1 MKKLFF
7 TPLLFLSLSV
17 FAQTTINADEVFR
30 MIDSGEEVNMQ
41 DVVITGTLDLTELS
55 NKEKVNGKSDY
66 AEYKSYVKSPLSFKN
81 CIFKGDVIAYKNLQD
96 GKNSKSKSVSI
107 TWNGKSETH
116 TANFEEAVVFEN
128 CVFEGASEFKYSKFD
143 EAVNFEG
150 TMFYE
155 EANFKYAKFKELVG
169 FGNCSF
175 DREANFKY
183 AEFSQDADF
192 FKNRFNDYANFKYAK
207 FGSRVTFKK
216 SSFGNYAD
224 FKYTKIDK
232 EAVFT
237 DASFSSDPDFKY
249 TKGKRYMN

>member
-7 TPLLFLSLSV
+7 TPLLFLSLAV
-17 FAQTTINADEVFR
+17 FAQKNISAEEVFR
-30 MIDSGEEVNMQ
+30 MIDSGKEVTLQ
-41 DVVITGTLDLTELS
+41 DAIITGALDLTELS
-55 NKEKVNGKSDY
+55 NKEKVNSKSDY
-66 AEYKSYVKSPLSFKN
+66 AEYKSSVEAPLSFKN
-81 CIFKGDVIAYKNLQD
+81 CIFKDDVIAYKNLQD
-96 GKNSKSKSVSI
+96 GKDYKSKNVTV

-116 TANFEEAVVFEN
+116 TTDFKEVVVFEN
-128 CVFEGASEFKYSKFD
+128 CVFEGASEFKYSKFS

-150 TMFYE
+150 TRFNE
-155 EANFKYAKFKELVG
+155 SANFKYAKFEELVG
-169 FGNCSF
+169 FGNCTF
-175 DREANFKY
+175 DGEANFKY

-192 FKNRFNDYANFKYAK
+192 FKNFFNDYANFKYAK
-207 FGSRVTFKK
+207 FGNRVTFKK
-216 SSFGNYAD
+216 SSFSDYAD